1 MTRITGDDFML
12 IGLHKMAAERGD
24 GLIPEMIDV
33 LRRSGEALTEGAGR
47 SVGLIEFP
55 MRRDEPASEIAP
67 PASHQNNVIT
77 FPIARRLMTRR

>member
-33 LRRSGEALTEGAGR
+33 LKRSGEALAADFDRRADLVQFPARRGEAV
-47 SVGLIEFP
+47 SVIA
-55 MRRDEPASEIAP
+55 RPASNE
-67 PASHQNNVIT
+67 NNVIA
-77 FPIARRLMTRR
+77 FPLARRRTMRR

>member
-33 LRRSGEALTEGAGR
+33 LKRSGEAPAADLGQRADLVQFPQRRRESS
-47 SVGLIEFP
+47 SV
-55 MRRDEPASEIAP
+55 RPASNE
-67 PASHQNNVIT
+67 NNVIA
-77 FPIARRLMTRR
+77 FPAARRRMPRR

>member
-33 LRRSGEALTEGAGR
+33 LKRSGEALATSFDPGADLVQFPERRGE
-47 SVGLIEFP
+47 SVSAVRPVSNE
-55 MRRDEPASEIAP
+55 
-67 PASHQNNVIT
+67 NNVIA
-77 FPIARRLMTRR
+77 FPIARQRTTRC